1 MPELLHVARVLETNT
16 FIFTNV
22 ASDQHC
28 GEWGTMTSVQEGGRR
43 QWCSQCDQQEH
54 FNRICKP
61 RCARARP
68 EKTIIFTMLHRRT
81 QVEENNYVYYEIEQS
96 FLRLLGI

>member
-16 FIFTNV
+16 FIFPNV

-28 GEWGTMTSVQEGGRR
+28 GEWDTMTSVQEGGRR

-54 FNRICKP
+54 FNRIRTP

-68 EKTIIFTMLHRRT
+68 EFILFPYGALRT
-81 QVEENNYVYYEIEQS
+81 SRYANTAAAQRTRPPVWPI
-96 FLRLLGI
+96 